1 MSLRSAPRY
10 APTAAQS
17 RFHRKVRRARFAVA
31 VAGRRG
37 GKTQAG
43 AAEVRERIL
52 EDSARKLATLGP
64 WRPSEGKDPKPWLRY
79 CVVSPTYA
87 LLNEPKM
94 ALQAY
99 LGMAASGGM
108 IIEQGPT
115 EWWLVGGI
123 RIDFRS
129 GDRPE
134 RLVSHGYDGIWLDEA
149 ARLKAGVWAENLR
162 ATLSDTQG
170 WAIFTSTPL
179 GRNWL
184 YEQIWAKCDPKAA
197 AEVAKLQGKK
207 SEDILDPSFQGATWT
222 TAENTALA
230 HLAAEMAQAQI
241 ELPEEQFARNYRA
254 DFDVFPG
261 QIFRLIEAR
270 HLLGHG
276 PDMSRF
282 KSLSA
287 GIDIGSTHPTSC
299 SLFGETWAGKWE
311 EIETESAAGVLFDDS
326 EDWARRKSDGDM
338 WTSRVYR
345 LLKRWAGL
353 DWDRIPLK
361 FPADRPD
368 VRQQFEARGFNVES
382 AFQEH
387 EAAIAWFQTALH
399 SGRVAVRSGVL
410 WRCLTNI
417 RRPDAG
423 KRSTKA
429 WVDEN
434 DDEWDGAR
442 YALSEPIASGE
453 VPTRTSLTAMQQWG
467 ARR

>member
-1 MSLRSAPRY
+1 MKLAY
-10 APTAAQS
+10 QPTPAQS
-17 RFHRKVRRARFAVA
+17 RFHRLAARARFAVS

-43 AAEVRERIL
+43 GAELRERIVR
-52 EDSARKLATLGP
+52 DIGRKLAASGP
-64 WRPSEGKDPKPWLRY
+64 WRPTHGKEPKPWLRY

-99 LGMAASGGM
+99 LGLAAQGGL
-108 IIEQGPT
+108 ILEQGPT

-149 ARLKAGVWAENLR
+149 ARLKPGVWAENLR
-162 ATLSDTQG
+162 ATLSDTMG

-197 AEVAKLQGKK
+197 AEVAKLQDRKPLQ
-207 SEDILDPSFQGATWT
+207 ILDPAFAGATWT
-222 TAENTALA
+222 TAENTALP
-230 HLAAEMAQAQI
+230 HLAAEMAQAQL

-261 QIFRLIEAR
+261 QIFRLIESA
-270 HLLGHG
+270 HLLGSA
-276 PDMSRF
+276 PDFDAYRQH
-282 KSLSA
+282 SA
-287 GIDIGSTHPTSC
+287 GFDIGSTHPTAC
-299 SLFGETWAGKWE
+299 SLWGATWGQRPKWE

-326 EDWARRKSDGDM
+326 EDWARRDRGGAM

-345 LLKRWAGL
+345 LLKRHLGEEW
-353 DWDRIPLK
+353 RTVPLR

-382 AFQEH
+382 AYQEH
-387 EAAIAWFQTALH
+387 EPAIAWFQTALH
-399 SGRVAVRSGVL
+399 AGRIGIRSGVL

-417 RRPDAG
+417 RRPDLG

-434 DDEWDGAR
+434 DDEWDAAR
-442 YALSEPIASGE
+442 YALSEPIMSGE
-453 VPTRTSLTAMQQWG
+453 LPTQTALTAVRSWS